1 MAFWTRIDSVIIKK
15 LVIFFV
21 SYFGS
26 RRKLTMPTMNIGLL
40 VTSEERAPCSSLNK
54 SRSVHRKGI
63 IVEDLSFKFYD
74 YWYLWVSGIR
84 WIWLCLCV
92 DFDVVGV
99 LGWRRGHTVVWIWFH
114 RILVLLSVLSVLYL
128 EYQSN
133 ATVLTSF
140 LYGRFCE
147 TFLPNLYYIYA
158 EIVETWTHRRDLA
171 CYIALEIHLPTWE

>member
-1 MAFWTRIDSVIIKK
+1 MVSEVEAQRSNDDDHSEEKNLQGGSLIMAFWKRIDSVIIKK

-74 YWYLWVSGIR
+74 YWYL
-84 WIWLCLCV
+84 
-92 DFDVVGV
+92 
-99 LGWRRGHTVVWIWFH
+99 
-114 RILVLLSVLSVLYL
+114 
-128 EYQSN
+128 
-133 ATVLTSF
+133 
-140 LYGRFCE
+140 
-147 TFLPNLYYIYA
+147 
-158 EIVETWTHRRDLA
+158 
-171 CYIALEIHLPTWE
+171 